1 MAKNRYQYKP
11 RNLKELLVEMKNT
24 SELMIDLAYSA
35 MIYDDEDIAEEVM
48 HLEENMDMLDYQ
60 IKMGAILSTRRIEE
74 AEQLLGV
81 LEVAA
86 ASEYIANAA
95 MEISKC
101 VLMDITIPDRLK
113 VALRNANETIV
124 KVRLNEDSDMV
135 GKTLGDLELDVE
147 AGMWLIAIRR
157 NSEWVYAPNSDTRL
171 RQDDVLIARGHDEG
185 VPTFFKRA
193 TNKTYTPRKM
203 IDCIDSVEFDR
214 SIDIIVE
221 MKNMCELSVGL
232 AYSALLLNNKDIAL
246 EVQAIEQH
254 LDEMKYEVQDL
265 VLEAAASSACRE
277 EDLADYRGLLIFS
290 SASEKI
296 SNAASDIADP
306 VIREIGLHPI
316 IAMAVRESD
325 EIIIKIEVS
334 DCSPIM
340 GKTLKEL
347 RLETET
353 GIHILAIKREN
364 RWLYS
369 ISGRIT
375 IQENDV
381 LIARGS
387 HSGEEALIDMCSC
400 PVEL

>member
-11 RNLKELLVEMKNT
+11 RNLKELLVEMKDT
-24 SELMIDLAYSA
+24 SELMVDLAYSA

-101 VLMDITIPDRLK
+101 VLMDISIPDRLK

-124 KVRLNEDSDMV
+124 KVRLNEESEMV
-135 GKTLGDLELDVE
+135 GQTLGDLELDVE
-147 AGMWLIAIRR
+147 SGMWIIAMRR
-157 NSEWVYAPNSDTRL
+157 NSEWIYAPNSDTRL
-171 RQDDVLIARGHDEG
+171 RRDDVLIARGHDEG
-185 VPTFFKRA
+185 VPIFFKKA
-193 TNKTYTPRKM
+193 TNKSYTPRKV
-203 IDCIDSVEFDR
+203 IDCNEPAEFDR

-246 EVQAIEQH
+246 EVQAIEKH

-265 VLEAAASSACRE
+265 VLEAAASAGE
-277 EDLADYRGLLIFS
+277 DEDLTDY
-290 SASEKI
+290 K
-296 SNAASDIADP
+296 
-306 VIREIGLHPI
+306 
-316 IAMAVRESD
+316 
-325 EIIIKIEVS
+325 
-334 DCSPIM
+334 
-340 GKTLKEL
+340 
-347 RLETET
+347 
-353 GIHILAIKREN
+353 
-364 RWLYS
+364 
-369 ISGRIT
+369 
-375 IQENDV
+375 
-381 LIARGS
+381 
-387 HSGEEALIDMCSC
+387 
-400 PVEL
+400 

>member
-1 MAKNRYQYKP
+1 MVKNRYKYTP
-11 RNLKELLVEMKNT
+11 RNLKELLVEMKDT

-48 HLEENMDMLDYQ
+48 HLEENMDMLDYH

-95 MEISKC
+95 MEISKR
-101 VLMDITIPDRLK
+101 VLTGISIPDRLK

-124 KVRLNEDSDMV
+124 KVRLNEESEMV
-135 GKTLGDLELDVE
+135 GQKLGDMELDVE
-147 AGMWLIAIRR
+147 TGMWLIAIRR
-157 NSEWVYAPNSDTRL
+157 NAEWIYAPHSETRL
-171 RQDDVLIARGHDEG
+171 FLGDVLIARGHDEG
-185 VPTFFKRA
+185 VPIFFKKA
-193 TNKTYTPRKM
+193 TNKIYTPRKV
-203 IDCIDSVEFDR
+203 IDCNEPAEIDR
-214 SIDIIVE
+214 SIDLIVE

-232 AYSALLLNNKDIAL
+232 AYSAILFNNKDIAR
-246 EVQAIEQH
+246 EVQVIEQN

-265 VLEAAASSACRE
+265 VLEAAASAGE
-277 EDLADYRGLLIFS
+277 DEDLADYAGLLIFS
-290 SASEKI
+290 STSEKI

-325 EIIIKIEVS
+325 EVIIKIEVA
-334 DCSPIM
+334 DCSPII

-364 RWLYS
+364 RWIYS
-369 ISGRIT
+369 VSGKIRIH
-375 IQENDV
+375 ENDV

-387 HSGEEALIDMCSC
+387 RSGEEAIIEMCSC
-400 PVEL
+400 PVDL

>member
-11 RNLKELLVEMKNT
+11 RNLKELLVEMKDT
-24 SELMIDLAYSA
+24 SELMVDLAYSA

-101 VLMDITIPDRLK
+101 VLMDISIPDRLK

-124 KVRLNEDSDMV
+124 KVRLNEESEMV
-135 GKTLGDLELDVE
+135 GQTLGDLELDVE
-147 AGMWLIAIRR
+147 TGMWIIAMRR
-157 NSEWVYAPNSDTRL
+157 NSEWIYAPNSETRL
-171 RQDDVLIARGHDEG
+171 RQGDVLIARGHDEG
-185 VPTFFKRA
+185 VPIFFKKA
-193 TNKTYTPRKM
+193 TNKIYTPRKV
-203 IDCIDSVEFDR
+203 IDYNDPAEFDQ

-232 AYSALLLNNKDIAL
+232 AYSALLLNNKDIAH

-254 LDEMKYEVQDL
+254 LDEMKYAVQDL
-265 VLEAAASSACRE
+265 VLEAAASAAE
-277 EDLADYRGLLIFS
+277 GEDLTDYKSLLIFS

-306 VIREIGLHPI
+306 VVREIELHPI

-325 EIIIKIEVS
+325 EVIIKVEVA
-334 DCSPIM
+334 DCSPII
-340 GKTLKEL
+340 GQTLKEL

-364 RWLYS
+364 RWIYS
-369 ISGRIT
+369 VSGRIT

-387 HSGEEALIDMCSC
+387 HSGEEALIEMCSC
-400 PVEL
+400 PVNL

>member
-11 RNLKELLVEMKNT
+11 RNLKELLVEMKDT
-24 SELMIDLAYSA
+24 SELMVDLAYSA

-101 VLMDITIPDRLK
+101 VLMDISIPDRLK

-124 KVRLNEDSDMV
+124 KVRLNEESEMV
-135 GKTLGDLELDVE
+135 GQTLGDLELDVE
-147 AGMWLIAIRR
+147 TGMWIIAMRR
-157 NSEWVYAPNSDTRL
+157 NSEWIYAPNSETRL

-185 VPTFFKRA
+185 VPIFFTKA
-193 TNKTYTPRKM
+193 TNKIYTPRKV
-203 IDCIDSVEFDR
+203 IDYNDPAEFDR

-232 AYSALLLNNKDIAL
+232 AYSALLFNNKDIAH

-265 VLEAAASSACRE
+265 VLEAAASADE
-277 EDLADYRGLLIFS
+277 DEDLTDYKSLLIFS

-306 VIREIGLHPI
+306 VVREIELHPI
-316 IAMAVRESD
+316 IALAVRESD
-325 EIIIKIEVS
+325 EVIIKVEVA
-334 DCSPIM
+334 DCSPII

-353 GIHILAIKREN
+353 GIHVLAIKREN
-364 RWLYS
+364 RWIYS
-369 ISGRIT
+369 VNGRIT

-387 HSGEEALIDMCSC
+387 RSGEEALIEMCSC
-400 PVEL
+400 PVNI

>member
-1 MAKNRYQYKP
+1 MVKNRYKYTP
-11 RNLKELLVEMKNT
+11 RNLKELLIEMKDT
-24 SELMIDLAYSA
+24 SELMVDLAYSA

-48 HLEENMDMLDYQ
+48 HLEETMDMLDYQ
-60 IKMGAILSTRRIEE
+60 IKIGAILSTRRIEE

-101 VLMDITIPDRLK
+101 MLMDISIPDRLK

-124 KVRLNEDSDMV
+124 KVRLNEESEMA
-135 GKTLGDLELDVE
+135 GRKIGDLDLDVE
-147 AGMWLIAIRR
+147 TGMWVIAIRR
-157 NSEWVYAPNSDTRL
+157 NAEWIYAPNGETSL
-171 RQDDVLIARGHDEG
+171 RSGDVLIARGHDEG
-185 VPTFFKRA
+185 VPIFFQKA
-193 TNKTYTPRKM
+193 TNKIYTPRKV
-203 IDCIDSVEFDR
+203 IDYNEPAEFDR

-232 AYSALLLNNKDIAL
+232 AYSALLLNNKDIAH
-246 EVQAIEQH
+246 EVRAIEQH

-265 VLEAAASSACRE
+265 VLEAASSAAE
-277 EDLADYRGLLIFS
+277 GEDLTDYKGLLIFA

-296 SNAASDIADP
+296 SNAAADIADP

-316 IAMAVRESD
+316 IALAVRESD
-325 EIIIKIEVS
+325 EVIIKIEVA
-334 DCSPIM
+334 DCSPII
-340 GKTLKEL
+340 GQTLKEL

-353 GIHILAIKREN
+353 GIHILAIKRET
-364 RWLYS
+364 RWIYS
-369 ISGRIT
+369 VSGKIR

-387 HSGEEALIDMCSC
+387 HSGEVALIEMCSC
-400 PVEL
+400 PVDL

>member
-11 RNLKELLVEMKNT
+11 RNLKELLVEMKDT

-48 HLEENMDMLDYQ
+48 HLEENMDMLDYH

-86 ASEYIANAA
+86 ASESIANAA

-101 VLMDITIPDRLK
+101 VLMDISIPDRLK

-124 KVRLNEDSDMV
+124 KVRLNEESDMA
-135 GKTLGDLELDVE
+135 GQTLGDLELDVE
-147 AGMWLIAIRR
+147 TGMWIIAMRR
-157 NSEWVYAPNSDTRL
+157 NAEWIYAPNSDTRL
-171 RQDDVLIARGHDEG
+171 RQGDVLIARGHDEG
-185 VPTFFKRA
+185 VPILFNKA
-193 TNKTYTPRKM
+193 TNKIYTPRKV
-203 IDCIDSVEFDR
+203 IDYNDPAEFDQ

-232 AYSALLLNNKDIAL
+232 AYSALLLNNKDIAH
-246 EVQAIEQH
+246 EVQAIEKH

-265 VLEAAASSACRE
+265 VLEAASSADDE
-277 EDLADYRGLLIFS
+277 EDLTDYKGLLIFAN
-290 SASEKI
+290 ASEEI

-325 EIIIKIEVS
+325 EVIIKIEVA
-334 DCSPIM
+334 DCSPII
-340 GKTLKEL
+340 GQTLKEL

-364 RWLYS
+364 RWIYS
-369 ISGRIT
+369 VNGRIL

-387 HSGEEALIDMCSC
+387 HSGEEALIEMCSC
-400 PVEL
+400 PVDL